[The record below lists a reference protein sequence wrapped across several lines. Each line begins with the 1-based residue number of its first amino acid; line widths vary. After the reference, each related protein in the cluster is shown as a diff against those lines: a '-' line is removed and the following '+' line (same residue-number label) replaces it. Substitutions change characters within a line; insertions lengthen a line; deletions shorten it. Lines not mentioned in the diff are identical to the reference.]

1 MRLLLR
7 ANAHR
12 HVGGACW
19 EVAASPDT
27 PRRERWQWQVCL
39 LAGDRG
45 HADAPSPTALRVAA
59 PLPGGTTVEVAADP
73 LTVAPAVEVLDP
85 GSSPTVVRT
94 DGELVVLIASGGR
107 VLVEERHLLADAD
120 ALVLAGD
127 DPLVVGVRRPDGSDS
142 RLAVV
147 RLAPV
152 QDSALS
158 WVP

>member
-12 HVGGACW
+12 RVDPTRW

-39 LAGDRG
+39 LTGG
-45 HADAPSPTALRVAA
+45 QGQSDAPLPTAHKVAA
-59 PLPGGTTVEVAADP
+59 PLPSGATVEVAVDP
-73 LTVAPAVEVLDP
+73 ARVAPAVEILDP
-85 GSSPTVVRT
+85 RSSPTVVRAES
-94 DGELVVLIASGGR
+94 ELVVLIASGGR
-107 VLVEERHLLADAD
+107 VLVEDRHVLADAD

-127 DPLVVGVRRPDGSDS
+127 DPLSVGVHRFDGADS
-142 RLAVV
+142 RVAVI

-152 QDSALS
+152 VDSAVS